1 MSEAGAV
8 AARKSES
15 VFVGSLFGNTEV
27 EVGSEPSGS
36 GVLLLT
42 SSQSG
47 SNGSFSVSSHP
58 CIDFLSL
65 GFGSSEGI
73 SSTLFRLSSISFNA
87 SDVVLST
94 LLTVGLPLKSSL
106 LSCIS
111 VSLDT
116 SLNFLITCLDSGLI
130 LFSLFNG
137 SLSLSFLTL
146 YISGS
151 ASFTFGIPISSGP
164 LSSSHSGLPGSE
176 IFSSLIFISDHGSFS
191 ISLDACIVF
200 ITSSTMLFFSKYAGS
215 SIGTERQ
222 R

>member
-15 VFVGSLFGNTEV
+15 VFVGSLLGNTEV

-73 SSTLFRLSSISFNA
+73 SS
-87 SDVVLST
+87 
-94 LLTVGLPLKSSL
+94 
-106 LSCIS
+106 C
-111 VSLDT
+111 
-116 SLNFLITCLDSGLI
+116 
-130 LFSLFNG
+130 
-137 SLSLSFLTL
+137 
-146 YISGS
+146 
-151 ASFTFGIPISSGP
+151 
-164 LSSSHSGLPGSE
+164 SSSA
-176 IFSSLIFISDHGSFS
+176 ISDTA
-191 ISLDACIVF
+191 LM
-200 ITSSTMLFFSKYAGS
+200 MLCSVIEHKSKYNWFTIVAGRTRPAYVNARSVLGVNGAAAS
-215 SIGTERQ
+215 SHDDSP
-222 R
+222 